1 MPIYEYECGKCGGV
15 FELIHAVS
23 ADPPKNCETKGCR
36 GKPRRMVS
44 AGGCILKGDGWYAN
58 DYPSEARKKGW
69 EAESRQGKPAAPA
82 ESKAEGGKAPDAGK
96 TPAPA
101 APSEPKPAAK
111 AGSKNPYTG
120 GKSKTSKRKKASS

>member
-1 MPIYEYECGKCGGV
+1 MPIYEYECGKCGEV
-15 FELIHAVS
+15 FELIHAVN
-23 ADPPKNCETKGCR
+23 ADPPKKCETKGCR

-44 AGGCILKGDGWYAN
+44 AGGFILKGDGWYAN

-69 EAESRQGKPAAPA
+69 EAESQQGKPKAPA
-82 ESKAEGGKAPDAGK
+82 ESKTEGGKAADAGK

-101 APSEPKPAAK
+101 TPSESKPAAK

-120 GKSKTSKRKKASS
+120 GKSKTSKQKKASS